1 MNASEIL
8 AKEEEILKSRKMTR
22 EDFEYL
28 KMALKHTLE
37 SVEEHGITIL
47 PHLTDTDENSGEQL
61 RYFMW
66 KCGLGDMKGIRR
78 SSYKDY

>member
-1 MNASEIL
+1 MTPTEIKQ
-8 AKEEEILKSRKMTR
+8 KEEEILKSRKMTR
-22 EDFEYL
+22 QDFEYL

-37 SVEEHGITIL
+37 CVEEHGICIL

-78 SSYKDY
+78 SSYKDH

>member
-1 MNASEIL
+1 MNEL
-8 AKEEEILKSRKMTR
+8 
-22 EDFEYL
+22 DFSVMKKRNVTESDFKYL
-28 KMALKHTLE
+28 KQALKHTLQ
-37 SVEEHGITIL
+37 SLEEHGPSIL

-66 KCGLGDMKGIRR
+66 KCGIGDMKGIKR